1 MSYRDTVRAQ
11 HATRDAQVRTL
22 GINIEDVRKESRSN
36 QGTASMTTRLMNEP
50 TPTQGHERHGYDDFA
65 GQAFDGTNQDY
76 TLSHRVLGQ
85 NINVWLI
92 VQASGSLIRLTKTTN
107 PAPSTNQF
115 FFDGLFTVRVN
126 PAPQALDGLLAAY
139 VRAL

>member
-1 MSYRDTVRAQ
+1 MSYRNDVRADL
-11 HATRDAQVRTL
+11 ATRSAAVKQR
-22 GINIEDVRKESRSN
+22 GINIEDIRRESRST
-36 QGTASMTTRLMNEP
+36 GATDAMTLRLLNEATP
-50 TPTQGHERHGYDDFA
+50 TPGHERHGYDDFA

-76 TLSHRVLGQ
+76 TLSHQVLGQ

-92 VQASGSLIRLTKTTN
+92 VQASGSLIRLTRTTN

>member
-1 MSYRDTVRAQ
+1 MSYRDDVRTNC
-11 HATRDAQVRTL
+11 ATRDARVRSR
-22 GINIEDVRKESRSN
+22 GKNIEDIRKESRSN
-36 QGTASMTTRLMNEP
+36 KSTGAMTTRLMNET
-50 TPTQGHERHGYDDFA
+50 TPTLGHERHGFDDFV
-65 GQAFDGTNQDY
+65 GQAFDGSNTDY

-92 VQASGSLIRLTKTTN
+92 VQVSGSLIRLTRTTN

-115 FFDGLFTVRVN
+115 FFDNLFTIRVN

-139 VRAL
+139 VRLL